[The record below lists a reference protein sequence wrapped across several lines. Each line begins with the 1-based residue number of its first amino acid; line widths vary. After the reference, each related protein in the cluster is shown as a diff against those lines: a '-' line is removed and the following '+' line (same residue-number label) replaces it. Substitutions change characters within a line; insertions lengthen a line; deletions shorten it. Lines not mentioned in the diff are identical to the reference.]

1 MSKQITMTV
10 ADVLYEALQHEGK
23 ELDQAPGEVLKDG
36 LMIAYKSDA
45 GWTLKL
51 RPVTKASVDPCQPE
65 LLLATTPAPATLE
78 RP

>member
-10 ADVLYEALQHEGK
+10 ADALYEALQQEGK

-51 RPVTKASVDPCQPE
+51 RPVKKASADPLQPE
-65 LLLATTPAPATLE
+65 LQLAIPATSE